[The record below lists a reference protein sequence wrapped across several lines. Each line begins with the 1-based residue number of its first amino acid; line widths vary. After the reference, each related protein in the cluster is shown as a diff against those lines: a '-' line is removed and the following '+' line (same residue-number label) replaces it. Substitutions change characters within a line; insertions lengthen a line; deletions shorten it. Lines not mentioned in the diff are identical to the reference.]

1 MGKMSMNIIFLD
13 FDGVL
18 ATASYDMY
26 LVNNNYSECDED
38 GRLAL
43 LQSAKRIFF
52 QKKIATDD
60 RERLQMPLSYHKSK
74 NKNSGGYEDE
84 YVRSRERMVAP
95 HDRRTTDNR
104 TQKRFCSQRTS
115 A

>member
-60 RERLQMPLSYHKSK
+60 RERLQMPLSYHKSQ
-74 NKNSGGYEDE
+74 NKSCKCRERRHRRQ
-84 YVRSRERMVAP
+84 YVRNQEILYEI
-95 HDRRTTDNR
+95 
-104 TQKRFCSQRTS
+104 
-115 A
+115 